1 MKFTH
6 FILMAVSVFVVGYAS
21 NSYSQIQSNNHLD
34 WFTMLMWLTGGLAL
48 FLYGM
53 EQLVKGLLVVAGNQM
68 KNLLAKLTTNRV
80 MGALTGA
87 GITAVIQSSSVTTV
101 LTVGFVSAGLM
112 SVSQSAGVIMGA
124 NLGTTITAQVIAF
137 KVTNFA
143 LLMVAVGFAIQF
155 FGKLNIKKAT
165 GQLIM
170 GLGLIFFGMNV
181 MSDGMAPL
189 RDYQPFLDLM
199 LQMQNPLLA
208 IVVGL
213 VFTAL
218 IQSSSATLGIII
230 VMASNGFL
238 TLPAGLALAMGAHVG
253 TTVTAMLATI
263 GKSREARRSGLIHL
277 QFNLFGV
284 VLLFPFIPEIS
295 QFAAYISSHDALV
308 DVTDMSYLA
317 AHTPRE
323 IANANTLFSLIC
335 LLIFLPFSSV
345 FIWFVY
351 KLVPIID
358 EEKGGIEFNPE
369 FLDETFLTT
378 PNMAMQAVQMEIER
392 YQQKQSLFYKRV
404 VNLIQTPN
412 IDKLS
417 KEDLNIQR
425 FRSYQRKILS
435 YVGRLGQLE
444 LTDAEQAK
452 YIKLMSVIHSMES
465 MLESIEFNIFQVLH
479 NMAQTQT
486 KPSDTMNQLVGQ
498 LSTEVGKSMDSAL
511 LSIAKEDQELA
522 MSVIAVKPKIDLLLQ
537 DALKHQ
543 VKRFQPTE
551 ERLNIFR
558 YEMQLIDGFKQ
569 LHTLCK
575 RIARLELVDK
585 HDEKNIS
592 LNAGSQNID

>member
-1 MKFTH
+1 MKKTNFSLLSVVA
-6 FILMAVSVFVVGYAS
+6 ILALFPSLVAA
-21 NSYSQIQSNNHLD
+21 QSGVPTELD
-34 WFTMLMWLTGGLAL
+34 WFTMVMWLAGGLAL

-53 EQLVKGLLVVAGNQM
+53 EQLVKGLLVVAGDQM
-68 KNLLAKLTTNRV
+68 KTLLSKLTTNRV

-112 SVSQSAGVIMGA
+112 TVTQSAGVIMGA

-181 MSDGMAPL
+181 MSEGMEPL

-199 LQMQNPLLA
+199 IEMQNPFLA
-208 IVVGL
+208 ILVGL

-284 VLLFPFIPEIS
+284 ILLFPFIPELS
-295 QFAAYISSHDALV
+295 QLAIYISSHEMV
-308 DVTDMSYLA
+308 TNSTDMSYLA
-317 AHTPRE
+317 AHTPRQ
-323 IANANTLFSLIC
+323 IANANTLFSLIS
-335 LLIFLPFSSV
+335 LLVFLPLTSL
-345 FIWFVY
+345 FIWVVY
-351 KLVPIID
+351 KLVPIVED
-358 EEKGGIEFNPE
+358 EKGAAEFNAE

-378 PNMAMQAVQMEIER
+378 PYMAMQAVQMEIER

-404 VNLIQTPN
+404 VNLIQNPN

-417 KEDLNIQR
+417 KEDMNIHR

-444 LTDAEQAK
+444 LTDNEQVK
-452 YIKLMSVIHSMES
+452 YIKLMSVINGMES
-465 MLESIEFNIFQVLH
+465 MLEALEFNIFQVLH
-479 NMAQTQT
+479 MMVQTKT
-486 KPSDTMNQLVGQ
+486 KPSETMIQLVGQ
-498 LSTEVGKSMDSAL
+498 LSSEVSKSMDSAL
-511 LSIAKEDQELA
+511 LSIAKEDKELA
-522 MSVIAVKPKIDLLLQ
+522 MTVIAVKPKIDVLLQ

-575 RIARLELVDK
+575 RIARLELAVQNSEQK
-585 HDEKNIS
+585 AP
-592 LNAGSQNID
+592 LNSDSQNID